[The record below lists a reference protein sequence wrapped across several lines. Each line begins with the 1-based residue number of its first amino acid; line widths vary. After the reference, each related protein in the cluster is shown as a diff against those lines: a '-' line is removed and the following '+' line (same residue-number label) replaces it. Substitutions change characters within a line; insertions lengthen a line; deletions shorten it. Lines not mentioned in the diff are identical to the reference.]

1 MYIDLLLVPS
11 SVYTTFYVGI
21 FNNKPDN
28 NASSCSK
35 PHLEVY
41 FTVSYGL
48 SRDKLEELNFLIK
61 SSSPMQNKEEVSQM
75 MLLFYTGIDSS
86 PLAKQLPYSVTLH
99 ADVKPPA
106 VYLRKPLLAD
116 LYGAGFTKSFD
127 GEVRVSSPCLIIC

>member
-1 MYIDLLLVPS
+1 MFIDSLLVPS

-28 NASSCSK
+28 NFSSCSK

-61 SSSPMQNKEEVSQM
+61 SSSPMRSQNKEEVSQM
-75 MLLFYTGIDSS
+75 KLLLKTGTE
-86 PLAKQLPYSVTLH
+86 SVLS
-99 ADVKPPA
+99 
-106 VYLRKPLLAD
+106 RN
-116 LYGAGFTKSFD
+116 SFRI
-127 GEVRVSSPCLIIC
+127 V